1 MHASNLMKGI
11 LASDPEAKFRYLGGD
26 RMASVAKEGMFL
38 HFRRTN
44 IMGLFQVLFNIPAII
59 KNFRI
64 VKREIR
70 MFRPDAVILV
80 DYAGF
85 NLRIARFASRNGF
98 PVFYYIAPKVWVWRK
113 GRIEKL
119 KRYVDRLFVIFPFE
133 VDFFHR
139 HGMEVEYTGNPLMD
153 SVTDYHSRKPTRET
167 FLEKHG
173 LSDKPVVALLAGS
186 RKQEILNCLPVMTL
200 VASRFPEYQFVVA
213 GAPSVEASY
222 YESFLE
228 DTSVKLVYDETYA
241 LLSHAFAGVI
251 TSGTATLETALF
263 DVPQVVIYRT
273 GLLTYRLGRLL
284 VRFRFFSLVNLI
296 YGRELVREFLQF
308 DLVGK
313 TMEELRLLLE
323 DDRYRGRILEGYAS
337 IRRALGEPGASL
349 RAGEKMVAY
358 VKSPEVT

>member
-11 LASDPEAKFRYLGGD
+11 LASDPDAQFRYLGGD
-26 RMASVAKEGMFL
+26 HMASVAKEGMFL

-44 IMGLFQVLFNIPAII
+44 IMGLFQVLFHFPAII

-64 VKREIR
+64 VRREIR
-70 MFRPDAVILV
+70 AFRPDAVILV

-85 NLRIARFASRNGF
+85 NLRIARFASRSGF
-98 PVFYYIAPKVWVWRK
+98 RVFYYIAPKVWVWRK

-133 VDFFHR
+133 VDFFQR
-139 HGMEVEYTGNPLMD
+139 HGMEAEYTGNPLMD
-153 SVTDYHSRKPTRET
+153 SVTGYYSRKPSRQS
-167 FLEKHG
+167 FLEKHE
-173 LSDKPVVALLAGS
+173 LSDKPMVALLAGS

-213 GAPSVEASY
+213 GASSVEVSY
-222 YESFLE
+222 YEPFLE
-228 DTSVKLVYDETYA
+228 GTSVKLVYDETYA

-263 DVPQVVIYRT
+263 DVPQVVIYKT
-273 GLLTYRLGRLL
+273 GALTYRLGRLL
-284 VRFRFFSLVNLI
+284 VKFRFFSLVNLI

-313 TMEELRLLLE
+313 TMDELRLLLE
-323 DDRYRGRILEGYAS
+323 DESYRGRILEGYAS
-337 IRRALGEPGASL
+337 IRRALGDPGASA
-349 RAGEKMVAY
+349 RAGEKMVALA
-358 VKSPEVT
+358 KSPEVT